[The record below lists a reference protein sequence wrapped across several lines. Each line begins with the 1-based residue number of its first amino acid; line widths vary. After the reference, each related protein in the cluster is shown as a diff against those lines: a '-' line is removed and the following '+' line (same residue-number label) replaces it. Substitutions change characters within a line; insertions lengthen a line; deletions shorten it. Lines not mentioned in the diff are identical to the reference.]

1 MKLTRTI
8 PALLLGTGLA
18 LAGPAVMAH
27 EPTLG
32 EAAGNTAEK
41 AGDFAADSALTAKVK
56 VALISHRDLDAIDI
70 EVESTDGVVTLS
82 GEVPNQAA
90 LEQAEMVVAQLEGVK
105 DVHNELRVVPV
116 AS

>member
-32 EAAGNTAEK
+32 EAAGNTAEE
-41 AGDFAADSALTAKVK
+41 AGDFAADSA
-56 VALISHRDLDAIDI
+56 
-70 EVESTDGVVTLS
+70 
-82 GEVPNQAA
+82 P
-90 LEQAEMVVAQLEGVK
+90 
-105 DVHNELRVVPV
+105 
-116 AS
+116 

>member
-41 AGDFAADSALTAKVK
+41 AGDFAADS
-56 VALISHRDLDAIDI
+56 DAIDI